1 MAKIPNHLKKQ
12 KPPLY
17 RRNTTISP
25 PVLVTGLTVKGAE
38 DFLIVNFLDGIN
50 NHDENAL
57 ISSYVLPNDVALNL
71 KQAIEEHFQ
80 SLSID
85 EDRG

>member
-1 MAKIPNHLKKQ
+1 MAKIPTHLKKQ

-17 RRNTTISP
+17 RRNTTVSP

-57 ISSYVLPNDVALNL
+57 ISSHVLPNDVALTL

-80 SLSID
+80 SQNINC
-85 EDRG
+85 ERE